1 MKRLITIV
9 IPFALAL
16 SVIMIVPAKA
26 DNKMYDVTITNLTR
40 GQTFTPI
47 LVVSHRRGLPLF
59 ELGQAASDE
68 LVAVAESG
76 NTAPLQDALT
86 ATGKVH
92 DATSTGGLL
101 APGTSVTVQISAED
115 DARYISL
122 VGMLIPT
129 NDAFIAINGV
139 RVPKDGK
146 SVVAMSPTYDA
157 GSEANDELCAHIP
170 GPYCMGSGLSEA
182 GGEGYVHIH
191 AGIHGLNDLAAAE
204 FDWRNPTAKIS
215 ITRSN

>member
-1 MKRLITIV
+1 MKRFITMALPI
-9 IPFALAL
+9 ALAL
-16 SVIMIVPAKA
+16 SATMILPAKA
-26 DNKMYDVTITNLTR
+26 DDKMYDVTITNLTR

-47 LVVSHRRGLPLF
+47 LVVSHQRNLPLF
-59 ELGQAASDE
+59 ELGHAASGE

-76 NTAPLQDALT
+76 NTAPLQNALI

-92 DATSTGGLL
+92 ATTSTGGLL
-101 APGTSVTVQISAED
+101 APGASVTVQISAED
-115 DARYISL
+115 DARFISV

-139 RVPKDGK
+139 RVPKK
-146 SVVAMSPTYDA
+146 HKTIVIFSPAYDA
-157 GSEANDELCAHIP
+157 GSEMNDEDCENIP
-170 GPYCMGSGLSEA
+170 GPYCGGAGLSDA
-182 GGEGYVHIH
+182 DGEGFVHIH
-191 AGIHGLNDLAAAE
+191 AGIHGLKDLAPAE